1 MRSLIQGS
9 YSLGKIS
16 VGAGNNVT
24 FYEENVKKKYIGIM
38 GSVVTYKKKPGD
50 FISLQYKRHQVQCN
64 QSGFVTWGVRHMN
77 VILNDW
83 SRTT

>member
-1 MRSLIQGS
+1 MRFQFSVHIPH
-9 YSLGKIS
+9 GKSQFGRGKCQILR
-16 VGAGNNVT
+16 G
-24 FYEENVKKKYIGIM
+24 ECKYKGIM
-38 GSVVTYKKKPGD
+38 GSVKLRSDD

-64 QSGFVTWGVRHMN
+64 QSGFVIWRVWGVRQMN